1 MTVRRCRQESMTIR
15 RQKSIFY
22 VRLSCLVILIL
33 LNGFSC
39 SLASEPSSI
48 NLVMASPDPVDS
60 GDDVTFQVVVS
71 NTDPQEWPK
80 LTYSINADIHDKD
93 KYYLAKTQS
102 VYGHVPLTPAQM
114 TILYLSYAVPA
125 SFNGTYYYRV
135 NLVVDEDIVAT
146 SQWYTFTVTP
156 TASTETGVP
165 ESPLHGNTVL
175 SFDQGS
181 DGQPFYGMNA
191 NIVWA
196 DQKKTIT
203 FRANPS
209 LGDTGEFVRN
219 SINLTWQSRSW
230 KASLGDTNPA
240 FSFLTLSSIGVL
252 GLSAEADWRGYQ
264 LSLVGGLSREVKEP
278 DITSSGWYGQTL
290 YGLRISNEAALSGT
304 QWGVSVVTAKD
315 DRNSLSSFMSAAAPQ
330 NNNVIGVDLSVPW
343 KRLILSL
350 EYAQSQHDEDIID
363 SNPAEDGSA
372 YKATIQARFKKLT
385 LNAGYRRV
393 AESYFSLGHPGLS
406 TDSEGY
412 NASVSY
418 QWNSASLS
426 VGYSDYRD
434 NVEKDPFQIAT
445 SEATIDVGMKLSYAT
460 LPTLSVNYRINDT
473 NSEDGFINYDTTTL
487 RLSSNYI
494 LAKLKN
500 ANLSLSYEKADFS
513 DKVVQLNSIS
523 TAITNVKIDI
533 PISNRV
539 SMNGG
544 LTYFEVKEIG
554 DSSQDLSSGS
564 ASLGVNYVIFPQRIT
579 LRSGYVLSRSSNS
592 SLTTNNEET
601 SVKVGVIYFISSK
614 LSLDLDYRM
623 IDFKDLADGTSSYYD
638 TKVSF
643 RLGYVL

>member
-15 RQKSIFY
+15 RYKSVFY
-22 VRLSCLVILIL
+22 VRLSCLVMLTL
-33 LNGFSC
+33 LSGLSC
-39 SLASEPSSI
+39 SLASEPNSI

-71 NTDPQEWPK
+71 NTDSQEWAK
-80 LTYSINADIHDKD
+80 LTYSISADIHDKD

-102 VYGHVPLTPAQM
+102 VYGHVPLAPAQM
-114 TILYLSYAVPA
+114 SILYLSYPVPA
-125 SFNGTYYYRV
+125 SFEGIYYYRV
-135 NLVVDEDIVAT
+135 NLTIEEGIVAT
-146 SQWYTFTVTP
+146 SQWYTFTVTS
-156 TASTETGVP
+156 TATTETGVP
-165 ESPLHGNTVL
+165 ESPLHGNTFL

-181 DGQPFYGMNA
+181 DGERFYGMHS

-209 LGDTGEFVRN
+209 LSDTGEFVRN
-219 SINLTWQSRSW
+219 SMNLTWKSRSW
-230 KASLGDTNPA
+230 KASLGDTSPA
-240 FSFLTLSSIGVL
+240 FSSLTLKSVSIL

-264 LSLVGGLSREVKEP
+264 LSLVGGLSREAEEP
-278 DITSSGWYGQTL
+278 DITSSGWYRQTL
-290 YGLRISNEAALSGT
+290 YGLRISNEAASSDT
-304 QWGVSVVTAKD
+304 QWGVSVITAHD
-315 DRNSLSSFMSAAAPQ
+315 DRNSLSNSMSAAAPQ
-330 NNNVIGVDLSVPW
+330 NNNVIGVDLSLPW
-343 KRLILSL
+343 KRLTLSL

-363 SNPAEDGSA
+363 SDPTENGSA
-372 YKATIQARFKKLT
+372 YEATIQARFRELT
-385 LNAGYRRV
+385 LNVGYRRV

-412 NASVSY
+412 SASVSY

-445 SEATIDVGMKLSYAT
+445 NEATIDVGMKLSYAA

-473 NSEDGFINYDTTTL
+473 KSEDGFINYDTTTL

-513 DKVVQLNSIS
+513 DKIGQSNSTS
-523 TAITNVKIDI
+523 SAITNTKIGI
-533 PISNRV
+533 PISDRL

-554 DSSQDLSSGS
+554 DSSQDLSSSS
-564 ASLGVNYVIFPQRIT
+564 ASLGVNYVIFPQRLT
-579 LRSGYVLSRSSNS
+579 LKFGYVLSRSSNS
-592 SLTTNNEET
+592 SLITNNEET
-601 SVKVGVIYFISSK
+601 SVKVGVIYFISPK
-614 LSLDLDYRM
+614 LSVDLDYRV
-623 IDFKDLADGTSSYYD
+623 IDFKDLADSANSYYD